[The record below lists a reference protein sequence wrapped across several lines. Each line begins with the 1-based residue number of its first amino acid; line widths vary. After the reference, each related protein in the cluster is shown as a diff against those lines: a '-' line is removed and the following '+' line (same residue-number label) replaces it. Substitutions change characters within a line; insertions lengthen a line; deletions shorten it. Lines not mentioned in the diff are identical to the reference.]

1 LPGGFSIQN
10 AEGSQTLDL
19 LCETPTADTGQCAI
33 PVRVISQL
41 GAGTGGGA
49 TGGLT
54 DAQLRA
60 APVDVAIV
68 SGAAGGSGGGLTD
81 VELRAAPVPVS
92 GTVAVSNLP
101 ATQPVSGS
109 VSVSNLPATQP
120 ISGSVAVSNFPA
132 TQPVSGSVGVN
143 NWPANQP
150 VTGTFWPATQP
161 VSGTVAVSNFPA
173 TQPVSGAVSV
183 SNFPAAQPVTGTF
196 WPAVQPVSLQAADK
210 AVSVTGAAA
219 AQVIATLPAPGAGL
233 FHYITRIN
241 IIAYASAAR
250 TGAATPVVVTS
261 TNLPGGLSWTTPT
274 AMAIGT
280 QYETDIQ
287 LSGPLKSS
295 AANVATTIVAPATSS
310 VIWRI
315 NVVYYTGP

>member
-41 GAGTGGGA
+41 GPVAGGGGA

-60 APVDVAIV
+60 SPVPV
-68 SGAAGGSGGGLTD
+68 SIAGGGSPSGGLTD
-81 VELRAAPVPVS
+81 IELRAAPVPVS

-120 ISGSVAVSNFPA
+120 ISGSV
-132 TQPVSGSVGVN
+132 GIN
-143 NWPANQP
+143 NWPASQP

-173 TQPVSGAVSV
+173 TQPVSGSISV

-210 AVSVTGAAA
+210 AVSVTGSAGAAVTA
-219 AQVIATLPAPGAGL
+219 SLPAVAGQ

-261 TNLPGGLSWTTPT
+261 TNLPGPLAWTTPT

-295 AANVATTIVAPATSS
+295 AANVATTIVAPATTS

>member
-19 LCETPTADTGQCAI
+19 LCESPTADTGQCAI
-33 PVRVISQL
+33 PVRIISGPP
-41 GAGTGGGA
+41 GATTGGGGS

-68 SGAAGGSGGGLTD
+68 SGATGGSSGGLTN

-109 VSVSNLPATQP
+109 VSVSNLPSTQP
-120 ISGSVAVSNFPA
+120 ISGTIAVSNFPA
-132 TQPVSGSVGVN
+132 TQPVSGSVGIN
-143 NWPANQP
+143 NWPASQP

-161 VSGTVAVSNFPA
+161 VSGT
-173 TQPVSGAVSV
+173 
-183 SNFPAAQPVTGTF
+183 F
-196 WPAVQPVSLQAADK
+196 WPTVQPVSLQAADK
-210 AVSVTGAAA
+210 AVSVTGSAGVAVTA
-219 AQVIATLPAPGAGL
+219 SLPIPGVGL

-250 TGAATPVVVTS
+250 TGASAPVVVTS
-261 TNLPGGLSWTTPT
+261 TNLPGSLAWTTPT
-274 AMAIGT
+274 AAAIGT

-287 LSGPLKSS
+287 LSGPLKCS
-295 AANVATTIVAPATSS
+295 AANVATTIVAPATTS

>member
-1 LPGGFSIQN
+1 MPGGFSIQN

-19 LCETPTADTGQCAI
+19 LCESPAADTGQCAI

-41 GAGTGGGA
+41 GAVAGGGGS

-68 SGAAGGSGGGLTD
+68 SGAAGGSSGGLTD
-81 VELRAAPVPVS
+81 LELRAAPVPVS

-109 VSVSNLPATQP
+109 ISVSNLPATQP

-132 TQPVSGSVGVN
+132 TQPVSGSVGIN

-196 WPAVQPVSLQAADK
+196 WPTVQPVSLQAADK
-210 AVSVTGAAA
+210 AVSVTGAASA
-219 AQVIATLPAPGAGL
+219 AVTATLPAVAGQ

-250 TGAATPVVVTS
+250 TGAASPVVVTS
-261 TNLPGGLSWTTPT
+261 TNLPGPLAWTTPT
-274 AMAIGT
+274 AAAIGT

-295 AANVATTIVAPATSS
+295 AANVATTIVAPASTS

>member
-1 LPGGFSIQN
+1 MPGGFSIQN

-19 LCETPTADTGQCAI
+19 LCESPAADTGQCAI
-33 PVRVISQL
+33 PVRVISQV
-41 GAGTGGGA
+41 GPVAGGGGS

-60 APVDVAIV
+60 SPVPV
-68 SGAAGGSGGGLTD
+68 SITGGGTSSGGLTD

-109 VSVSNLPATQP
+109 VLVSNLPATQP
-120 ISGSVAVSNFPA
+120 ISGTVAVSNFPA
-132 TQPVSGSVGVN
+132 TQPVSGSVGIN

-173 TQPVSGAVSV
+173 TQPV
-183 SNFPAAQPVTGTF
+183 TGTF

-210 AVSVTGAAA
+210 AVSVTGAASA
-219 AQVIATLPAPGAGL
+219 AVTATLPAVVGQS
-233 FHYITRIN
+233 HYITRIN

-250 TGAATPVVVTS
+250 TGAASPVVVTS
-261 TNLPGGLSWTTPT
+261 TNLPGPLAWTTPT

-295 AANVATTIVAPATSS
+295 AANVATTIVAPASTS

>member
-1 LPGGFSIQN
+1 MPGGFSIQN
-10 AEGSQTLDL
+10 AAGSQTLDL
-19 LCETPTADTGQCAI
+19 LCESPAADTGQCAI

-41 GAGTGGGA
+41 GAGTGGG
-49 TGGLT
+49 
-54 DAQLRA
+54 
-60 APVDVAIV
+60 
-68 SGAAGGSGGGLTD
+68 GSTGGLTD

-120 ISGSVAVSNFPA
+120 ISGSVGVSNFPA
-132 TQPVSGSVGVN
+132 TQPVSG
-143 NWPANQP
+143 
-150 VTGTFWPATQP
+150 TFWPT
-161 VSGTVAVSNFPA
+161 T
-173 TQPVSGAVSV
+173 
-183 SNFPAAQPVTGTF
+183 
-196 WPAVQPVSLQAADK
+196 QPVSLQAADK
-210 AVSVTGAAA
+210 AVSVTGAASVA
-219 AQVIATLPAPGAGL
+219 VTATLPAPGAGL

-250 TGAATPVVVTS
+250 TGAATPTVVTS
-261 TNLPGGLSWTTPT
+261 TNLPGSLAWTTPT
-274 AMAIGT
+274 AAAIGT

-295 AANVATTIVAPATSS
+295 TANVATTIVAPATSS

-315 NVVYYTGP
+315 NVVYYAGP

>member
-1 LPGGFSIQN
+1 VPGGFSIQN

-41 GAGTGGGA
+41 GAVAGGGSS
-49 TGGLT
+49 GGLT

-60 APVDVAIV
+60 SPVPV
-68 SGAAGGSGGGLTD
+68 SIAGGASPSGGLTD
-81 VELRAAPVPVS
+81 LELRAAPVPVN

-109 VSVSNLPATQP
+109 ISVSNL
-120 ISGSVAVSNFPA
+120 PA
-132 TQPVSGSVGVN
+132 TQPVSGSVGIN

-173 TQPVSGAVSV
+173 TQPV
-183 SNFPAAQPVTGTF
+183 TGTF

-210 AVSVTGAAA
+210 AVSITGAAGA
-219 AQVIATLPAPGAGL
+219 VVTATLPAVVGQ

-250 TGAATPVVVTS
+250 TGAATPTVVTS
-261 TNLPGGLSWTTPT
+261 TNLPGSLAWTTPT

-295 AANVATTIVAPATSS
+295 AAGAATTIVAPASTS